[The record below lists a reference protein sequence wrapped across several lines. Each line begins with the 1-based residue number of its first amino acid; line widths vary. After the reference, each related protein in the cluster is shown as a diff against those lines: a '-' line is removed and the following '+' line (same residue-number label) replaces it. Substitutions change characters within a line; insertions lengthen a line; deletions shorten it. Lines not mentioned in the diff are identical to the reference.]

1 MRDDSHHPYDD
12 MGAGSR
18 AALSVSR
25 FRVLAAHE
33 VRAARFLLSKQELI
47 SALK

>member
-25 FRVLAAHE
+25 LRVFAAHE
-33 VRAARFLLSKQELI
+33 VRAARFLSKQELI